1 MVAAGELSSGH
12 ARALLSLEDKD
23 KQLELAKLI
32 VEKSLSV
39 RQVEKLVKDL
49 AQPRKERVKEKE
61 PDAVALAYQN
71 MEERMKTIMG
81 TKVSINRRDKNK
93 GRIEIEYYSPAELER
108 IIELIETIRQ
118 Y

>member
-49 AQPRKERVKEKE
+49 AQPRKEWVKEKE

>member
-1 MVAAGELSSGH
+1 M
-12 ARALLSLEDKD
+12 
-23 KQLELAKLI
+23 
-32 VEKSLSV
+32 SV